1 MNETCDLNSIFT
13 AINFGEELH
22 EDHVNKTK

>member
-1 MNETCDLNSIFT
+1 MNEICDLNSILT

-22 EDHVNKTK
+22 EDDVNKTK